1 MKRAWRLPILLLLP
15 ALVVGA
21 IVVQDRNTS
30 SSTSTVRLNEM
41 VPTASPNDALS
52 STWYCAAGSAT
63 GVATGESAG
72 FAEQSVT
79 ISNASPVDATG
90 AVTAYTEKGDT
101 ALKTVKVEAH
111 SQTTVRVSDIVKAP
125 WASAL
130 VEISGGGITVT
141 HELRGAAG
149 RSISACASAPSGQW
163 YFPSGTTR
171 AGTRNLMALFN
182 PFPGEATVDISFDT
196 EDGARTPQQLQGMVV
211 PGGRVVVVDV
221 GAIVTLRERVST
233 TVSVRI
239 GRVIAEQIQT
249 SDGRA
254 NSEQGLT
261 AVLGATAVAPIWTFP
276 VATAAST
283 TAREIVSLLNT
294 GDSDT
299 TVQVEV
305 QLDDPAT
312 NGSVEPFVVQVAS
325 RRSAQIDLGSDPRIP
340 KTVGRW
346 LIVRS
351 TDNAAIVAERSVG
364 ATRGAAGGGLSY
376 TMGVPIVAT
385 RWLGTVATATE
396 VSSTLVSVV
405 NPSATETATVTIST
419 HSKGSVLALS
429 SAKSVRIAPGQRLV
443 LNLAS
448 ATTGKVDASLEIES
462 DKPVAVGQWMTSTV
476 PMEIMTIS
484 DYPVLG
490 TESQLV
496 NVFSPDQA
504 VAATAGVP
512 SDDTIPD
519 STTSTTTTTVAVV
532 AATVPGAPT
541 TSVVGATTTTIR

>member
-1 MKRAWRLPILLLLP
+1 MKRAWRLPILLIIP

-21 IVVQDRNTS
+21 VVLQNRNASTA
-30 SSTSTVRLNEM
+30 TSTVRLNEM
-41 VPTASPNDALS
+41 VPTASPDDALS

-63 GVATGESAG
+63 GVTAGETAG
-72 FAEQSVT
+72 FAEQSVVV
-79 ISNASPVDATG
+79 SNASDADATG
-90 AVTAYTEKGDT
+90 AVSVFTEKGDT
-101 ALKTVKVEAH
+101 TVKAVKVGAH

-130 VEISGGGITVT
+130 VEMSGGGITVV
-141 HELRGAAG
+141 HELRGPVG
-149 RSISACASAPSGQW
+149 RSVSACASTPSAKW

-182 PFPGEATVDISFDT
+182 PFPGEATVDFAFDT

-233 TVSVRI
+233 IVTVRI

-254 NSEQGLT
+254 NTEQGLT
-261 AVLGATAVAPIWTFP
+261 AVLGATVVSPIWTFP

-283 TAREIVSLLNT
+283 TAREIVSLINT

-299 TVQVEV
+299 EVQVEV

-312 NGSVEPFVVQVAS
+312 NGSVEPFVVQVPS
-325 RRSAQIDLGSDPRIP
+325 RRTAQIDLGSDPRIP
-340 KTVGRW
+340 KSVGRW

-351 TDNAAIVAERSVG
+351 MNGAPIVAERSI
-364 ATRGAAGGGLSY
+364 GAARTATGGGFSF

-385 RWLGTVATATE
+385 HWLGTIATTTEGSASLISVA
-396 VSSTLVSVV
+396 

-419 HSKGSVLALS
+419 HSKGSVLAVAT
-429 SAKSVRIAPGQRLV
+429 AKTVRIGPGQRFV

-448 ATTGKVDASLEIES
+448 ATTGKPDASLEIQS
-462 DKPVAVGQWMTSTV
+462 DQPVVVGQWVAFAS
-476 PMEIMTIS
+476 PLEIATIS
-484 DYPVLG
+484 DFPVLG
-490 TESQLV
+490 SESLPV
-496 NVFSPDQA
+496 NVFTPDQA
-504 VAATAGVP
+504 VAVTADVP
-512 SDDTIPD
+512 SDDTVPE
-519 STTSTTTTTVAVV
+519 STTTSVAVTTTVA
-532 AATVPGAPT
+532 AAPT
-541 TSVVGATTTTIR
+541 TVAGATTTTIR